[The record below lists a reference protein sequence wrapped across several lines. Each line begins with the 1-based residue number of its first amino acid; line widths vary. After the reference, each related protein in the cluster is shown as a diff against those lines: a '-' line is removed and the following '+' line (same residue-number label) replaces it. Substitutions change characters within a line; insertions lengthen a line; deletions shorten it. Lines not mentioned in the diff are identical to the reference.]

1 MFGNLIESGSH
12 AHDMKRKGSFFLATF
27 IFYTLLL
34 AAAGVGSI
42 YAYDAHL
49 EEEQLEVLGIMRFT
63 PPSARIEE
71 PAPRQEPTP
80 AINRSSVNAVT
91 ERIAI
96 SINTAVVRSG
106 EVASRDVPEVK
117 SRTLVVISN
126 RNFDPTISGVPIGP
140 FNSPGSGSPNGRS
153 DGATLVDLTNEN
165 PPPPRQMPT
174 IQSTAASKPPKVIN
188 VSTLLN
194 GRAISKP
201 IPPYPQIAKLTRV
214 SGVVTVQ
221 ILVDE
226 TGRVV
231 SAHATNGPQM
241 LRLAAVR
248 AAYEARFSPTI
259 LGTQPVKVSGLMTYN
274 FVLQ

>member
-1 MFGNLIESGSH
+1 MFGNLIESGSR
-12 AHDMKRKGSFFLATF
+12 AHDLKRKGSFFLATF

-42 YAYDAHL
+42 YAYDARL
-49 EEEQLEVLGIMRFT
+49 EEEQLEVLAIMRFT
-63 PPSARIEE
+63 PPSARVEA
-71 PAPRQEPTP
+71 PAPRQEPRP

-91 ERIAI
+91 ERTAI
-96 SINTAVVRSG
+96 SINTPVVRSG
-106 EVASRDVPEVK
+106 EVASHDVPEVN

-126 RNFDPTISGVPIGP
+126 RNFDPQISGAPTGS
-140 FNSPGSGSPNGRS
+140 FNSHGAGSP
-153 DGATLVDLTNEN
+153 DGAALIDLTNEA
-165 PPPPRQMPT
+165 PPPPRQVPT
-174 IQSTAASKPPKVIN
+174 IQPTAASKPSKVIN

-201 IPPYPQIAKLTRV
+201 IPPYPQIAKITRV

-248 AAYEARFSPTI
+248 AAYEARFSPTM
-259 LGTQPVKVSGLMTYN
+259 LGKQPVKVSGLMTYN

>member
-1 MFGNLIESGSH
+1 MFGNLIESGSR

-34 AAAGVGSI
+34 AAASVGSI

-49 EEEQLEVLGIMRFT
+49 EEEQLEVLAIMRFT
-63 PPSARIEE
+63 PPSARVEE
-71 PAPRQEPTP
+71 PAPRQQLRP
-80 AINRSSVNAVT
+80 AINRSRINAVT

-96 SINTAVVRSG
+96 SINTPVVRSG
-106 EVASRDVPEVK
+106 EVASRDVPEVN
-117 SRTLVVISN
+117 SRTLVVISD
-126 RNFDPTISGVPIGP
+126 RNFDPPISGVPTGP
-140 FNSPGSGSPNGRS
+140 FNPHGAGSSDGRPN
-153 DGATLVDLTNEN
+153 GATLVDLTNEDI
-165 PPPPRQMPT
+165 PPPRQVPA
-174 IQSTAASKPPKVIN
+174 IQPTAASKPPKVIN

-201 IPPYPQIAKLTRV
+201 IPPYPQIAKITRV